1 MPTASGLR
9 CGTCSVAPE
18 ALYQLFFYVPESHL
32 DAVKAAIF
40 ATGAG
45 RIGNYDQC
53 CWQVKG
59 QGQFR
64 PLAGARP
71 HLGVVGTVEQV
82 DEYRV
87 ELILPGDQVAAALA
101 AMKRAH
107 PYEVIAHGVIRLEN
121 S

>member
-1 MPTASGLR
+1 MS
-9 CGTCSVAPE
+9 SVALE
-18 ALYQLFFYVPESHL
+18 ALYQLFFYVPASDLE
-32 DAVKAAIF
+32 AVKAAIF

-45 RIGNYDQC
+45 RIGNYDHC
-53 CWQVKG
+53 CWQVRG
-59 QGQFR
+59 QGQFL

-71 HLGVVGTVEQV
+71 HLGTVGTVEQV

-101 AMKRAH
+101 AMKHAH
-107 PYEVIAHGVIRLEN
+107 PYEEIAHGVVKLEN

>member
-1 MPTASGLR
+1 M
-9 CGTCSVAPE
+9 
-18 ALYQLFFYVPESHL
+18 ALCQLFFYVPASHL
-32 DAVKAAIF
+32 DAVKAAVF
-40 ATGAG
+40 AAGAG
-45 RIGNYDQC
+45 QIGQYDHC

-64 PLAGARP
+64 PLAGANP
-71 HLGVVGTVEQV
+71 HLGKVGAVEQV

-87 ELILPGDQVAAALA
+87 ELIVEQRLVEAAVA

-107 PYEVIAHGVIRLEN
+107 PYEVVAWGVVKLEN